1 MAKKS
6 TTPATTSNN
15 DKAAKKSTTPTK
27 ADGVKKGKKGM
38 GTRAKDAKT
47 NFRQEARL
55 GLSFPIGRIDR
66 RLKQMRLAERTGRSG
81 AIFMAAVLEYL
92 CSELLEV
99 AGLEAQRK
107 NRLRIKPED
116 I

>member
-6 TTPATTSNN
+6 TTPASTTN
-15 DKAAKKSTTPTK
+15 DKPVKKSVTPTK

-38 GTRAKDAKT
+38 GTRAVDAKT
-47 NFRQEARL
+47 HLRQEARL

-66 RLKQMRLAERTGRSG
+66 RLKQMRLSERTGRSG

-92 CSELLEV
+92 CSELLEA
-99 AGLEAQRK
+99 AGHEAQRK

>member
-6 TTPATTSNN
+6 TTPASTSN
-15 DKAAKKSTTPTK
+15 DKTVNNNNKTPTK
-27 ADGVKKGKKGM
+27 ADNGVKKGKKGM

-47 NFRQEARL
+47 NLRQEARL
-55 GLSFPIGRIDR
+55 GLTFPIGRIDR
-66 RLKQMRLAERTGRSG
+66 RLKQLRLSERTGRSS

-99 AGLEAQRK
+99 AGHEA
-107 NRLRIKPED
+107 
-116 I
+116 

>member
-47 NFRQEARL
+47 N
-55 GLSFPIGRIDR
+55 
-66 RLKQMRLAERTGRSG
+66 
-81 AIFMAAVLEYL
+81 
-92 CSELLEV
+92 
-99 AGLEAQRK
+99 
-107 NRLRIKPED
+107 LR
-116 I
+116 